1 LSACAASEAHTGFTA
16 GNRSSARSN
25 SMRAASP
32 RSVVLMPHHQLD
44 SAELVIKTQG
54 RHLDGDVGNSG
65 RMWRGASAE
74 RFEIGQSSGIE
85 LGIDSLGEFG
95 FTGAVVSQRQQPDN
109 RRRRRDH
116 AADAER
122 SGP

>member
-1 LSACAASEAHTGFTA
+1 
-16 GNRSSARSN
+16 
-25 SMRAASP
+25 MRAASP